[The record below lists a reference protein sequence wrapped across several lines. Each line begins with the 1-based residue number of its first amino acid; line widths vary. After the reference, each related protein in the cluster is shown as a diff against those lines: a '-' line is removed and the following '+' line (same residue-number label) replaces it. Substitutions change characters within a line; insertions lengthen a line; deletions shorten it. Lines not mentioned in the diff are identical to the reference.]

1 MADDDHDE
9 DEAGRPLGRVVQLER
24 PRQARRRGPQ
34 VRPRSGA
41 PFDGTGATTL
51 GPRNVGVGEDD
62 ADDALASRPAA
73 RLRSVTVRGGR
84 STGET
89 YLVDADGDED
99 DLDHVD
105 DPDVL
110 ASSSLHPRM
119 RRRRIA
125 IRRLEGRRRL
135 RRLTW
140 VLAGLALVVD
150 GVALAHTGFVD
161 VDHFAVTGSEA
172 SSEVAIRRASGIHEG
187 DALLTLDES
196 DAEKGIEAL
205 PWVAEADVVKQ
216 WPGTVAITVTERAP
230 VAVVQLSEQ
239 VGAPQALVDG
249 SGRVL
254 DIGAQLP
261 GVVMVTGAPPGLAEG
276 QEVPGVVR
284 DALDV
289 AQTVNARLPG
299 AVTAVSTDLEATLA
313 SGGVVRFGSLDDIDD
328 KTVALATVLS
338 GVDLECLA
346 VLNLAVADHPA
357 LTRRC

>member
-1 MADDDHDE
+1 MADDDGDE
-9 DEAGRPLGRVVQLER
+9 DEGGRPLGRVVQLER
-24 PRQARRRGPQ
+24 PRQARRRGPPG
-34 VRPRSGA
+34 RPRSGA
-41 PFDGTGATTL
+41 PLDGTGATTL

-62 ADDALASRPAA
+62 DDAFASRPGA

-89 YLVDADGDED
+89 HRVDRGDED
-99 DLDHVD
+99 DVD
-105 DPDVL
+105 LVEDPETL
-110 ASSSLHPRM
+110 APSSLHPRM
-119 RRRRIA
+119 RRRRIT

-140 VLAGLALVVD
+140 ALAGLALVID

-161 VDHFAVTGSEA
+161 VDHFEVTGSGATSEA
-172 SSEVAIRRASGIHEG
+172 AIRRASGIAEG

-196 DAEKGIEAL
+196 GAEKGIEAL
-205 PWVAEADVVKQ
+205 PWVAEADVVRQ

-261 GVVMVTGAPPGLAEG
+261 GVVMVTGAPPGLSEG

-289 AQTVNARLPG
+289 AETVNARLPG

-328 KTVALATVLS
+328 KTVALATVLA

-357 LTRRC
+357 LTRSC